1 MEPVTRISK
10 YEIGRMLGRG
20 GFGEI
25 YAARDPELG
34 REIAIKVLRGE
45 HTQRPQLVQRF
56 LQEARAAARINHPGI
71 VTVFECGQTDAGVVY
86 IAMELLAG
94 ETLAARIQREP
105 LELPAI
111 VSLTR
116 QLAGALAA
124 AHATGIVHRDLKPQN
139 VFLVPDPDAVGGVR
153 VKILDFGIAKLTDA
167 LGTSVQTHS
176 MEMMGTPLYMSPEQ
190 CKSSATVDARS
201 DIYAL
206 GCIVFELLA
215 CRTPFEGDPGELIA
229 KHQLVAPPALHELV
243 TGVPPELEALVAKML
258 AKAPADRPQT
268 MTAVADALET
278 VPATGTLVR
287 LAPRKT
293 PPPDQ
298 YAPTQAPGGTLTDPR
313 AAQHA
318 PTTPFRGGVPLAQM
332 TPPTAPAPVAP
343 PKRRSRTL
351 LIVAVNAIIGAALV
365 GLGAYVAGRGHSDE
379 HTASVAA
386 DAQVDHEIVHD
397 EVITPPVIV
406 PPMPPMPPKP
416 PKHTKDK
423 KAKDDD
429 RDGDDDDDDDDD
441 ARGSSG
447 LAPGCE
453 KYLQASIAAGI
464 KGDTAALATAGTE
477 LAKCEGDTKGVAV
490 SAAKKECAALLE
502 AGIITSKNGDYGA
515 ALSSL
520 ESAYQCKPTPH
531 IALLVATAACKVPD
545 RATAKQWIAKLSPHD
560 RAKVAKVCADGGVN
574 LDDSP

>member
-1 MEPVTRISK
+1 LEPVTRISK

-25 YAARDPELG
+25 YAARDTELG
-34 REIAIKVLRGE
+34 REVAIKVLRGE

-94 ETLAARIQREP
+94 ETLAARIHREP

-167 LGTSVQTHS
+167 LGSSVQTHS

-215 CRTPFEGDPGELIA
+215 GRTPFEGDPGELIA

-243 TGVPPELEALVAKML
+243 TGAPPELEALVAKML
-258 AKAPADRPQT
+258 AKAPSDRPQT
-268 MTAVADALET
+268 MTDVADALEA

-298 YAPTQAPGGTLTDPR
+298 YAPTQAPGGTMTDPR

-318 PTTPFRGGVPLAQM
+318 PTTPFGGGAPLANV
-332 TPPTAPAPVAP
+332 TPPTAPATAAP

-365 GLGAYVAGRGHSDE
+365 GLGAYVAGRGHSDK
-379 HTASVAA
+379 HTASVVVA
-386 DAQVDHEIVHD
+386 DAQIDHEIVHD
-397 EVITPPVIV
+397 DDVITPPVIV
-406 PPMPPMPPKP
+406 PPTLPTPPT
-416 PKHTKDK
+416 HTKTK
-423 KAKDDD
+423 KAKTDKD
-429 RDGDDDDDDDDD
+429 DGDDDDDDDD
-441 ARGSSG
+441 GSSS
-447 LAPGCE
+447 AIRPGCE
-453 KYLQASIAAGI
+453 KYVSASIEAGM
-464 KGDTAALATAGTE
+464 KGDSAALAKIGTE
-477 LAKCEGDTKGVAV
+477 LANCEGGSVAKTPV
-490 SAAKKECAALLE
+490 SAHEQQCAALLE
-502 AGIITSKNGDYGA
+502 AGIVSSKTGNYGA
-515 ALSSL
+515 AMTAL
-520 ESAYQCKPTPH
+520 ESAY
-531 IALLVATAACKVPD
+531 ACKAD
-545 RATAKQWIAKLSPHD
+545 SHTAMLAATTACKDQDAERANRWIGRLSRKD
-560 RAKVAKVCADGGVN
+560 RAKAEAACAKAGVT